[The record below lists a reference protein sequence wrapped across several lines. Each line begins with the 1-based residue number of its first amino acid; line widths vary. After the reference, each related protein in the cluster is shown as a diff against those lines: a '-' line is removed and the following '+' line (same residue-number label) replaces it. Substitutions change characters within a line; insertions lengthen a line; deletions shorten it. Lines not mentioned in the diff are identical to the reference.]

1 MTATA
6 ELSRRKER
14 GGAGGALR
22 VSRIRF
28 AASRATGREQRSG
41 ARFGDCSER
50 TGAAR
55 YDHEPPPARRP
66 ATFNKYESE
75 SLFFSSIAR
84 AALELAPELH
94 LSLVLFD

>member
-41 ARFGDCSER
+41 AWFGDFSSGRER
-50 TGAAR
+50 TS
-55 YDHEPPPARRP
+55 PAGDP
-66 ATFNKYESE
+66 FNKYNESA
-75 SLFFSSIAR
+75 SWD
-84 AALELAPELH
+84 LA
-94 LSLVLFD
+94 